1 VDKMMDAGLLEEVVS
16 LLPYQHMN
24 ALQTVG
30 YTELFENLQGK
41 SGLEEAVSL
50 IKQNTRHYAKR
61 QITWMNKN
69 ENLVWID
76 DDYKKRILD
85 VYAGIKI

>member
-1 VDKMMDAGLLEEVVS
+1 
-16 LLPYQHMN
+16 
-24 ALQTVG
+24 
-30 YTELFENLQGK
+30 
-41 SGLEEAVSL
+41 LEEAVSL